1 MENLNQSVQTSELAV
16 SVTIPG
22 LPRELL
28 YSVPAEFSEQAT
40 VGSEAL
46 VPISSREVRAW
57 VTETLP
63 LEEAQNLAKLEAKA
77 HKKSANTSQLS
88 LFEFDQ
94 DSPLLLRPV
103 IEIFPCFKAD
113 DLKLFAWMSD
123 YYGAPLADVIETAI
137 PKRQLGREE
146 LFATIRVK
154 SELETLAKRAPLQAK
169 ILKTLEEAQKPLPLK
184 ELSNLAPSAR
194 NAIRSLEKKGFL
206 EVYTPSFSERC
217 KLLPRVNRHKKSIPQ
232 QINTRQQSALNEIH
246 QAIDSQSFKSF
257 LLFGV
262 TGSGKTEVYLQA
274 IQHTL
279 ELGASALVIVPEIS
293 LTPQLI
299 DHFQERLNVPIAL
312 LHSQVGAAARW
323 DSWSACLAGEARV
336 SIGAR
341 SAVFTPLQ
349 NLRLIVVDE
358 EHETSYKQSDKLRY
372 HARDVALM
380 RAKLHN
386 ASIVLG
392 SATPSFESLL
402 NAKRK
407 RYQLLEMPERAT
419 TRPVPKV
426 EVVNLKK
433 TKRKD
438 MPSASVSPELDQ
450 AIKDTLSNK
459 QQVIILYNRRG
470 FSSYLQCE
478 TCNEVV
484 MCPNC
489 SVALTYHQHKGR
501 LFCHYCDLRLIPP
514 THCRFCRDPR
524 TTSAEIDADE
534 SVGQLAHR
542 GGGTERIV
550 EELAALYPDAC
561 IARMDR
567 DTVTHKD
574 SYRRILGEMRSGQT
588 DILVGTQMIAKG
600 HDLPGVT
607 LVGIVDAD
615 VGLHL
620 PDFRASEKCF
630 QLITQ
635 AAGRAG
641 RGEVPG
647 RVLVQ
652 TRHPDHPTI
661 VATASGR
668 FKAFAKYELN
678 YREKLEYPPIGSLLR
693 LVVSST
699 EKDHALQSGILL
711 KDFLNSYIQE
721 TNAPIKILGPAVA
734 AHEKLKSR
742 FRFHMLVKSSSRK
755 AISEVARTL
764 YQWKQTV
771 KGIDDFRLA
780 IDVDP
785 VDML

>member
-1 MENLNQSVQTSELAV
+1 MEGLKENLEASNLAV

-22 LPRELL
+22 LPRDLL
-28 YSVPAEFSEQAT
+28 YSVPTELSRLAAI
-40 VGSEAL
+40 GSEVL
-46 VPISSREVRAW
+46 VPISSREVRGW
-57 VTETLP
+57 VTETFP
-63 LEEAQNLAKLEAKA
+63 LEEAQNLATLEAKA
-77 HKKSANTSQLS
+77 NKKSTNSEQLS
-88 LFEFDQ
+88 LFDPEQ
-94 DSPLLLRPV
+94 DSPLLLKSV
-103 IEIFPCFKAD
+103 IEIFPCFKTEE
-113 DLKLFAWMSD
+113 LKLFTWMSD
-123 YYGAPLADVIETAI
+123 YYGCALADVIETAV
-137 PKRQLGREE
+137 PKRQIGREE
-146 LFATIRVK
+146 LFATIIGDPAT
-154 SELETLAKRAPLQAK
+154 ELIGKRAPLQRK
-169 ILKTLEEAQKPLPLK
+169 ILETLKTAGKPLPIK

-206 EVYTPSFSERC
+206 NLFTPSFSVRSQ
-217 KLLPRVNRHKKSIPQ
+217 LLPKIERHLKPIPDKLNSMQ
-232 QINTRQQSALNEIH
+232 QVARDAIC
-246 QAIDSQSFKSF
+246 QAIDSQSFNPF

-274 IQHTL
+274 IQHVL
-279 ELGASALVIVPEIS
+279 KLGGSALLIVPEIS

-299 DHFQERLNVPIAL
+299 DHFQQRLDTPIAL

-323 DSWSACLAGEARV
+323 DSWSASLAGEARV
-336 SIGAR
+336 ALGAR
-341 SAVFTPLQ
+341 SAVFTPLHD
-349 NLRLIVVDE
+349 LRLIVVDE
-358 EHETSYKQSDKLRY
+358 EHETSYKQSDSLRY
-372 HARDVALM
+372 HARDIALM
-380 RAKLHN
+380 RAKFHN

-407 RYQLLEMPERAT
+407 RYQLLELPERAT
-419 TRPVPKV
+419 SKPVPKL
-426 EVVNLKK
+426 EIINLQK
-433 TKRKD
+433 TKKKD
-438 MPSASVSPELDQ
+438 MPSESISPELDQ
-450 AIKDTLSNK
+450 AIKDTLDNE

-489 SVALTYHQHKGR
+489 SVALTYHRHKGR

-524 TTSAEIDADE
+524 TTSAEIDASD
-534 SVGQLAHR
+534 SVGKLAHR

-550 EELAALYPDAC
+550 DELAELYPSAC

-574 SYRRILGEMRSGQT
+574 SYRRILGEMRTGET

-661 VATASGR
+661 VATAR
-668 FKAFAKYELN
+668 
-678 YREKLEYPPIGSLLR
+678 R
-693 LVVSST
+693 
-699 EKDHALQSGILL
+699 ALQS
-711 KDFLNSYIQE
+711 FCQ
-721 TNAPIKILGPAVA
+721 V
-734 AHEKLKSR
+734 
-742 FRFHMLVKSSSRK
+742 
-755 AISEVARTL
+755 
-764 YQWKQTV
+764 
-771 KGIDDFRLA
+771 
-780 IDVDP
+780 
-785 VDML
+785 